1 MFKDLVVPLAGTPAD
16 ADALK
21 LALALAGSS
30 SAHVTALEIVSLP
43 MPVVAP
49 WGMAPD
55 LALGEAHEQLR
66 ARGRASAAALRQRLA
81 GETASHE
88 VMVVETL
95 FAEPAQLAARVAL
108 LADLVV
114 VGKALGD
121 TAEGARTRAM
131 IGSLLLESGRPVLV
145 VPPGCAAP
153 MPPRRVVLGWKST
166 PQASRALH
174 DALPL
179 LRTAE
184 AVDIVIVDAGGV
196 ARDTGDGNHAGAD
209 VLAHLARHGIKASVV
224 LKDSGGRPA
233 SEILLE
239 HLQQAEAQLL
249 VVGGYGHTRLRQWA
263 LGGMTRELLFTARVP
278 VLYSH

>member
-66 ARGRASAAALRQRLA
+66 ARGQASAAALRRRLA

-153 MPPRRVVLGWKST
+153 MPPRRLVLGWKST
-166 PQASRALH
+166 PQASRAMH

-184 AVDIVIVDAGGV
+184 AVDIVMVDAGGE

-263 LGGMTRELLFTARVP
+263 LGGMTRELLFTAR
-278 VLYSH
+278 